1 MAVNILL
8 LRHASHAELGVT
20 LSGRT
25 AGLALSPEGIAQ
37 AIELGLRLVSEAID
51 RIQASPLARTMET
64 ARAVAAVCGAAVE
77 PVEALNE
84 IDFGAWMGRNLADLA
99 GDPQWDTWN
108 CSRSSAAPPAG
119 ESMAVAQARIV
130 KHLQATARDHDGET
144 VAMVTHCDMI
154 RGAVAW
160 VLGLTLDHLLRFDI
174 DPGSVT
180 RIVLGDWGGR
190 ILSLNEGVC

>member
-1 MAVNILL
+1 MPVTILL
-8 LRHASHAELGVT
+8 LRHAPHEQLGTT

-25 AGLALSPEGIAQ
+25 AGLSLSAAGAAQ
-37 AIELGLRLVSEAID
+37 AVRLGARLAGEALD

-64 ARAVAAVCGAAVE
+64 ARAVAQVCGLPVE

-84 IDFGAWMGRNLADLA
+84 VDFGAWTGRDFAQLDQ
-99 GDPQWDTWN
+99 DPAWIEWN
-108 CSRSSAAPPAG
+108 RARSSAASPRG
-119 ESMAVAQARIV
+119 ESMVGAQARIV
-130 KHLQATARDHDGET
+130 GHLQAIARDHDGER

-174 DPGSVT
+174 DPASVT
-180 RIVLGDWGGR
+180 RILLGDWGGR
-190 ILSLNEGVC
+190 VLSLNEGTC